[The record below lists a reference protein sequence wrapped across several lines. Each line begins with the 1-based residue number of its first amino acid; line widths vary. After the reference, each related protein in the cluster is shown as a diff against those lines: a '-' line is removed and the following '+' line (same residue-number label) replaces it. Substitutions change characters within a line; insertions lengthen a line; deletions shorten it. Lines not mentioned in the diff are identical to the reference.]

1 MIHTSLNLLISSIL
15 SPGGH
20 LWTAENGL
28 RMGRNQE
35 SFLLLFSKKKFFFC
49 SCLLNLLLRLLSLLG
64 AAEKPRYKSFP

>member
-1 MIHTSLNLLISSIL
+1 MLPTSLNLLISSIL

-35 SFLLLFSKKKFFFC
+35 SFSLLFFKKDA
-49 SCLLNLLLRLLSLLG
+49 S
-64 AAEKPRYKSFP
+64 SFA